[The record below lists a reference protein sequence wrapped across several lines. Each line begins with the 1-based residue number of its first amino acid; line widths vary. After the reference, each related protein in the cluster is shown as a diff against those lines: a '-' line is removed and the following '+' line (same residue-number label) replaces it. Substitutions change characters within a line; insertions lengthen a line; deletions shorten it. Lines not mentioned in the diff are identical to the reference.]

1 MFVFEDDKG
10 WGLILCRIRFAKL
23 LRPVEFSIY
32 SVLLGIELVLI
43 SLCEYIPRIERYIKH
58 NIKLDST

>member
-10 WGLILCRIRFAKL
+10 WGLILCPIRFAKL
-23 LRPVEFSIY
+23 LRPVEFVIY
-32 SVLLGIELVLI
+32 SVLFGIELVFDRW
-43 SLCEYIPRIERYIKH
+43 SIPRIEGYIKH